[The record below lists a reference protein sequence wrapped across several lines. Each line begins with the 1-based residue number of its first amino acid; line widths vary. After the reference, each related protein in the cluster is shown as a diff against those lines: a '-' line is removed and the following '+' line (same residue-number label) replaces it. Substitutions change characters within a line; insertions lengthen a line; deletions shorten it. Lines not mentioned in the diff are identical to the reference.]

1 MVELNRLA
9 WMVLFLLGT
18 ALFAWWE
25 WQDNNGSQM
34 AWFMLTS
41 LWSAGCGI
49 GYTVIHW
56 FVSDRTPGR
65 SRRQTRE

>member
-1 MVELNRLA
+1 MVELNRLV

-25 WQDNNGSQM
+25 WHDNSGSQM

-41 LWSAGCGI
+41 LWSAVCGI

-56 FVSDRTPGR
+56 FVSDRTPGGP
-65 SRRQTRE
+65 RRRTRE